1 MEKYKG
7 TMIEATCEP
16 PIRNF
21 PLRQGK
27 NSFRIPRILDAG
39 RHNSSQ
45 NAEIDQSLVFSN
57 EVREKA
63 AEKNRRMRAWNQST
77 IPKIQKGKSGST
89 HPLFPSH
96 FRIRDV

>member
-1 MEKYKG
+1 
-7 TMIEATCEP
+7 MIEATCEP

-63 AEKNRRMRAWNQST
+63 AGIKEPPDARVESINDS
-77 IPKIQKGKSGST
+77 
-89 HPLFPSH
+89 
-96 FRIRDV
+96 

>member
-63 AEKNRRMRAWNQST
+63 AGILVFRGFLTR
-77 IPKIQKGKSGST
+77 PGGKEPPDARVESINDS
-89 HPLFPSH
+89 
-96 FRIRDV
+96 